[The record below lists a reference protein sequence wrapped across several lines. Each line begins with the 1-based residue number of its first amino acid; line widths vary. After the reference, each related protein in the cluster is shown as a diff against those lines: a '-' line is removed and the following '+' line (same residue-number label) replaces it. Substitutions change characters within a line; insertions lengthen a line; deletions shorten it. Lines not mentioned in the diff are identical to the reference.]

1 MKFIARLI
9 LFLFL
14 NFIALALGGLFTA
27 GGASSEWY
35 QTIHK
40 APWTPPGWVFG
51 AAWTCVMIFF
61 SVFMTFLVQN
71 ENFNKVLKLY
81 IIQFILNVSWNY
93 IFFNQQLTTLGLIN
107 IIILTILVF
116 YFLVAFK
123 ASLKNNRF
131 FILPYFIWLIVAT
144 SLNAYI
150 VLYN

>member
-1 MKFIARLI
+1 MKFTGVLI
-9 LFLFL
+9 VFLAL
-14 NFIALALGGLFTA
+14 NFGALGLGTILMANGPETP
-27 GGASSEWY
+27 WY
-35 QTIHK
+35 TSLNQ
-40 APWTPPGWVFG
+40 APWTPAGWVFG
-51 AAWTCVMIFF
+51 AAWTCVMVFF

-81 IIQFILNVSWNY
+81 IIQF
-93 IFFNQQLTTLGLIN
+93 FNQQRTTLGLIN
-107 IIILTILVF
+107 IITLTILVF

>member
-1 MKFIARLI
+1 MVYFSKSSAMDSCRLGFRCCMD
-9 LFLFL
+9 LR
-14 NFIALALGGLFTA
+14 NG
-27 GGASSEWY
+27 
-35 QTIHK
+35 
-40 APWTPPGWVFG
+40 
-51 AAWTCVMIFF
+51 FF

-93 IFFNQQLTTLGLIN
+93 IFFNQQRTTLGLIN
-107 IIILTILVF
+107 IITLTILVF